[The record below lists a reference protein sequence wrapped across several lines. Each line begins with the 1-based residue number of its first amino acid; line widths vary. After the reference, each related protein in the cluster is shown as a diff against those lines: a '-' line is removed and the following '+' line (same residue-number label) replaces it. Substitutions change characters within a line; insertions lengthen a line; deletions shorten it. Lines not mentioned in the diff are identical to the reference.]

1 MAKLYYNIKSFSR
14 GINNDADPRDIQR
27 DEFAYLKNFSID
39 SQGQLKS
46 SGSLFGH
53 NFSSL
58 GGAILPSSYYI
69 SKKGGAGVLKSTLSG
84 GGGYN
89 LFYFESDHGQTYKY
103 SVTHQTSD
111 GSNADGE
118 ITFTNP
124 KTSAASGFE
133 DPSAPPTNTES
144 H

>member
-58 GGAILPSSYYI
+58 GGAILPSSYLLTR
-69 SKKGGAGVLKSTLSG
+69 KLQLLPGLK
-84 GGGYN
+84 
-89 LFYFESDHGQTYKY
+89 
-103 SVTHQTSD
+103 THLLHLQILRAI
-111 GSNADGE
+111 NAD
-118 ITFTNP
+118 
-124 KTSAASGFE
+124 S
-133 DPSAPPTNTES
+133 
-144 H
+144 